1 MKATRLLWILGTYWF
16 IISCSKDAKDNSGVD
31 SGANSHTG
39 TCVDSGATS
48 DSGAM
53 GGGPC
58 GEAGICPLEVENALV
73 TGCDV
78 DTGVSSEL
86 VASFNSSGG
95 LDVVHTAAEIGCCP
109 EFNADAELSLRN
121 DTLLVNYHLSNDFC
135 DCVCN
140 LSLSY
145 TLTGIPEG
153 VGFTLSANG
162 SSLVVE
168 GR

>member
-16 IISCSKDAKDNSGVD
+16 ISSCSKDSKDNSGVD
-31 SGANSHTG
+31 SGASSDTG
-39 TCVDSGATS
+39 TCVDSGGTT

-58 GEAGICPLEVENALV
+58 GEVGICPLEVENAMV

-78 DTGVSSEL
+78 DSGLTSEL
-86 VASFNSSGG
+86 AASFNNSEG
-95 LDVVHTAAEIGCCP
+95 LDVVHTAAQMGCCP
-109 EFNADAELSLRN
+109 EFSADAELSLRN
-121 DTLLVNYHLSNDFC
+121 DTLLVNYNMANDLC
-135 DCVCN
+135 DCDCN

-145 TLTGIPEG
+145 TLIGFPEG
-153 VGFTLSANG
+153 IGFTLSANG
-162 SSLVVE
+162 DSLFVE